1 MAVLMKRDDPMGIEP
16 RDMTEPGEYPSV
28 LVELFGKSPEIR
40 LLDFFMD
47 HPFNDHMQSEIAS
60 RTGMNPRTVRRVLLG
75 LVDRNLIFV
84 TRKIAKSTLY
94 KLNSDSLIVKQLKAI
109 ERTASE
115 LGFEE

>member
-1 MAVLMKRDDPMGIEP
+1 MAVLMKRENSMGIDP
-16 RDMTEPGEYPSV
+16 RDEVEPGEYPSV

-60 RTGMNPRTVRRVLLG
+60 RTGMNPRTIRRVLKG
-75 LVDRNLIFV
+75 LVDRNLIYV

-94 KLNSDSLIVKQLKAI
+94 KLNSDSLIMKQLKAI

-115 LGFEE
+115 HNFVE